1 MRPRDSSRQH
11 DPISQ
16 RLRRVANLSYMGI
29 KPVKECD
36 HVDSGR
42 KENECDGEKGQQ
54 KTDLE
59 IRNQKGPKVP

>member
-1 MRPRDSSRQH
+1 
-11 DPISQ
+11 
-16 RLRRVANLSYMGI
+16 MGI